1 MLVLTR
7 QVNESIMI
15 GDDIEVTI
23 VAVAG
28 DKVRIGINAPP
39 SIAVHRKEVAQAIKA
54 ENLKAAKADS
64 QHVAD
69 LPRLMGKKQPGEG
82 GKPGKPA

>member
-23 VAVAG
+23 VAIAG
-28 DKVRIGINAPP
+28 DKVRLGISAPARV
-39 SIAVHRKEVAQAIKA
+39 AVHRKEIAQAIKA
-54 ENLKAAKADS
+54 ENLKAAGVDS
-64 QHVAD
+64 QHVGD
-69 LPRLMGKKQPGEG
+69 LSKLMGKKQPGEG
-82 GKPGKPA
+82 GKPGQPA